1 MNLINKTLV
10 AVLLCCTGISSAMAE
25 PQSTNSI
32 EAVSV
37 ARQGGDI
44 AVKIDLKEALL
55 KPPAGFSMSSPAKI
69 ALDFP
74 LTTNGLGKNS
84 QVLNEGD
91 VSSMNVVQAGER
103 TRLVLNLVKN
113 MNYSTRIDGKS
124 LYVTLTPLVRAGESM
139 AQRVTRFSEESAIG
153 EKHVLRDVIF
163 RRGKDGEGR
172 IVVDLSDAGTG
183 IDIRQQGQNLVV
195 DFIKTSAPEHLKR
208 KLDVLDFATPVSS
221 IETKMQGENVRM
233 TISPK
238 GLWEHTAYQADN
250 QFVVEVKKIVEDPNK
265 LVQGTKVGYQ
275 GPRVSI
281 NYQNGD
287 VRALLRLMA
296 EELGLNA
303 VISDTVTG
311 STTLVLKDVPADQVI
326 DIIFQQKGLD
336 MRKKGNII
344 MIAPRDEIATRE
356 KLEFESK
363 QQNSDLEPLKLEQFV
378 MNYQKASDVARLLQG
393 LLVAAP
399 GAAAAPVAPPVTPG
413 VNTSRLLSK
422 RGSAIADP
430 QSNILFVNDIPSK
443 LEEIRSFIKA
453 IDIGARQV
461 LIEARVVEANDTFRR
476 DLGAKLNLLSSA
488 TTGNLGQNG
497 GYGGGAYAP
506 VPYGTATTNNFSG
519 AASGNKVGNVSQAI
533 SNTTSVSGATAAS
546 QISPSA
552 IGVNLPGFV
561 NAGGTIAFSLFNASM
576 SKILN
581 LEIAALET
589 DGVGKIIS
597 SPRVITANNV
607 KAKIEDGTEI
617 PYVVTQNSGGA
628 VTQTVMFKA
637 AKLSLEAT
645 PQITPEGTVRMVLV
659 VKKEEP
665 DWNRAILGNP
675 PIKSSIVETNVVVE
689 NGGTV
694 VIGGVFITDNQTVVD
709 KVPFFGDIPFFG
721 WLFKIRSEQGKRREL
736 LVFITP
742 RIVSDKLK
750 FD

>member
-1 MNLINKTLV
+1 MKFINYSLVVASACLAFVSPLKAQTL
-10 AVLLCCTGISSAMAE
+10 SA
-25 PQSTNSI
+25 NSI
-32 EAVSV
+32 EAINV
-37 ARQGGDI
+37 AQQGNDI
-44 AVKIDLKEALL
+44 AVKIDLKEALTS
-55 KPPAGFSMSSPAKI
+55 PPAGFSIANPAKI

-74 LTTNGLGKNS
+74 STANGLGKNS
-84 QVLNEGD
+84 QVVNEGELR
-91 VSSMNVVQAGER
+91 SLNVVQVGER
-103 TRLVLNLVKN
+103 TRLVLNLGRN
-113 MNYSTRIDGKS
+113 MNYTTRLDGKS
-124 LYVTLTPLVRAGESM
+124 LYVMLSPIARIGDSAVQRA
-139 AQRVTRFSEESAIG
+139 TRFAEESAVG
-153 EKHVLRDVIF
+153 SKHALRDVMF

-183 IDIRQQGQNLVV
+183 IDIRQQGANLIV
-195 DFIKTSAPEHLKR
+195 DFMKTSIPEHLRR
-208 KLDVLDFATPVSS
+208 KLDVVDFATPVSS
-221 IETKMQGENVRM
+221 VETRAMGENVRM

-238 GLWEHTAYQADN
+238 GLWEHNAYQSDN
-250 QFVVEVKKIVEDPNK
+250 QFVVEVKRIIEDPNK
-265 LVQGTKVGYQ
+265 LVQGSKVGYE

-311 STTLVLKDVPADQVI
+311 MTTLVLKDVPADQVI

-378 MNYQKASDVARLLQG
+378 MNYQKAADVARLLSG
-393 LLVAAP
+393 MALAGGAAPAAGANVAAQ
-399 GAAAAPVAPPVTPG
+399 
-413 VNTSRLLSK
+413 RLLSK

-430 QSNILFVNDIPSK
+430 QSNIVFVNDIPSK

-453 IDIGARQV
+453 IDVGARQV
-461 LIEARVVEANDTFRR
+461 LIEARVVEANDTFNRELGVKMNFLSRR
-476 DLGAKLNLLSSA
+476 AEQI
-488 TTGNLGQNG
+488 GNSGI
-497 GYGGGAYAP
+497 YVGGGAYAP
-506 VPYGTATTNNFSG
+506 PTSSSSSTTTGGVTTTNSTFTPG
-519 AASGNKVGNVSQAI
+519 TQ
-533 SNTTSVSGATAAS
+533 TSANAL
-546 QISPSA
+546 
-552 IGVNLPGFV
+552 GVNLPSFTST
-561 NAGGTIAFSLFNASM
+561 GGTLALSLFNASLTR
-576 SKILN
+576 ILN
-581 LEIAALET
+581 LELAALES
-589 DGVGKIIS
+589 DGIGKIVS

-617 PYVVTQNSGGA
+617 PYVTTQTTGGA
-628 VTQTVMFKA
+628 VTQTVSFKS

-645 PQITPEGTVRMVLV
+645 PQITPEGTVRMLLV

-665 DWNRAILGNP
+665 DYTRAILGNP

-694 VIGGVFITDNQTVVD
+694 VIGGVFVTDSQNSVE
-709 KVPFFGDIPFFG
+709 KVPLLGDIPFFG
-721 WLFKIRSEQGKRREL
+721 WMFKYKNEIGKRREL

-742 RIVSDKLK
+742 RIVSDKLR